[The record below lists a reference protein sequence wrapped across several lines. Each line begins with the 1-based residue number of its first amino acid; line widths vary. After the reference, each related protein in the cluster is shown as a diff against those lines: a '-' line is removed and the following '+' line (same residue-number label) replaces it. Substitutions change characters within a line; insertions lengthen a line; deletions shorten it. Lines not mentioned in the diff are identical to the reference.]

1 MRLLRNLI
9 IGLSLLVLIAGLVG
23 YFWMRSSRPDYN
35 AELRLPG
42 LSKPVEVFFDDHAV
56 PHIYASNERDLFM
69 ALGYVHAQDRLFQME
84 MIRRLADGRLSEI
97 FGEKTLS
104 TDRFFRTM
112 GFRQHARTSVAN
124 LMQDSTRPHVQAALA
139 YLRGVNHYVAHGKK
153 PVEFSV
159 LGIEG
164 TPFSMED
171 IEVIISY
178 MGYTF
183 TGAFK
188 AEAVATTIASRWGTD
203 YLKDIFSNWP
213 DSSWK
218 IPVQPGGL
226 QADST
231 LAMVFLEMADKA
243 GDLGRNLPYPT
254 YNGSNGWVVSG
265 KKTKSGKPILANDT
279 HIAFAQPSVWYEA
292 HLECPG
298 FSIYGNF
305 LAGTPV
311 PALGHHDAAGWGITM
326 FENDDM
332 DFYREKLNPENA
344 NQVWNKDHWEDL
356 QVRKEIIKVKGG
368 EDVVL
373 EVKRSR
379 HGPILN
385 GAFDGIREYTDPISM
400 WWIHDQFPSTHL
412 QAFYKL
418 SHADRVSEARNAVS
432 LLTSPGL
439 NIMWADTTGDI
450 AWWAAGK
457 LPIRPAHVNPNLIL
471 DGASGA
477 DDPTGW
483 LPFDMNP
490 QILNPA
496 RGVLYTANNQ
506 PEDMG
511 SGSVAGYYVP
521 SNRARRIEELIFNDR
536 NDWTEASMR
545 EVINDHTSSTFP
557 EIILQ
562 IMPLIDTTK
571 LRPEAMGPFHALSA
585 WDGTHE
591 LTDVEPTIF
600 YKYLYTIYR
609 DAVRDE
615 LGHEAFKSF
624 LQSLTLKRNT
634 RSLLLNDSSRWWDNT
649 LTPQRETRAQILTK
663 AFDEAACRLENQL
676 GDEMDQWYWE
686 LVHKLEHKHPLGAI
700 PVIGPMLFNVGP
712 YDVPGGQETI
722 NNLDFSLDSTGEYQV
737 SSGPALRRII
747 DFGRSSDRF
756 SVNPTGQSGHPL
768 SPYYDDQA
776 ELFATGGKRREWL
789 DRKDIERVKI
799 GRTVFKP

>member
-1 MRLLRNLI
+1 
-9 IGLSLLVLIAGLVG
+9 
-23 YFWMRSSRPDYN
+23 
-35 AELRLPG
+35 
-42 LSKPVEVFFDDHAV
+42 
-56 PHIYASNERDLFM
+56 
-69 ALGYVHAQDRLFQME
+69 ME
-84 MIRRLADGRLSEI
+84 MIRRLADGRLSEV
-97 FGEKTLS
+97 FGDKTLS
-104 TDRFFRTM
+104 TDRLFRTM
-112 GFRQHARTSVAN
+112 GFREHARSSVAI
-124 LMQDSTRPHVQAALA
+124 LMSDTTKPYVQAALA
-139 YLRGVNHYVAHGKK
+139 YLRGVNLYVAHGKK
-153 PVEFSV
+153 PVEFSI
-159 LGIEG
+159 LGMQG
-164 TPFSMED
+164 TPFTLED
-171 IEVIISY
+171 VEVIVSY
-178 MGYTF
+178 MGYSF

-226 QADST
+226 QADSS
-231 LAMVFLEMADKA
+231 LALVFTDMADKA
-243 GDLGRNLPYPT
+243 GDVAKNLPYPT
-254 YNGSNGWVVSG
+254 YSGSNGWVVSG

-279 HIAFAQPSVWYEA
+279 HIAFSQPSVWYEA

-332 DFYREKLNPENA
+332 DFFREKLNPENA

-368 EDVVL
+368 DDVVL

-385 GAFDGIREYTDPISM
+385 GAFDGIREYTDPIAM

-412 QAFYKL
+412 EAFYKL
-418 SHADRVSEARNAVS
+418 SHAKRVPEARAAVS

-511 SGSVAGYYVP
+511 AGPVAGYYVP
-521 SNRARRIEELIFNDR
+521 SNRARRIEELVFNDR

-545 EVINDHTSSTFP
+545 EVINDHTSSTYP
-557 EIILQ
+557 EIIRHL
-562 IMPLIDTTK
+562 MPLIDTTK
-571 LRPEAMGPFHALSA
+571 LRPEAMAPYHVLSA

-591 LTDVEPTIF
+591 LTDVEPTIY
-600 YKYLYTIYR
+600 YKFIYTIYR
-609 DAVRDE
+609 DALRDE
-615 LGHEAFKSF
+615 LGHDAFRSF
-624 LQSLTLKRNT
+624 LNSLTLKRNT
-634 RSLLLNDSSRWWDNT
+634 RSLLMNDSSRWWDNS
-649 LTPQRETRAQILTK
+649 LTPGRETRRQILTS
-663 AFDEAACRLENQL
+663 AFDEAACKLENQL
-676 GDEMDQWYWE
+676 GDEMEEWSWE

-700 PVIGPMLFNVGP
+700 PFLGPLLFNVGP
-712 YDVPGGQETI
+712 INVPGGQETI

-737 SSGPALRRII
+737 SNGPALRRII
-747 DFGRSSDRF
+747 DFGKPADRF

-776 ELFATGGKRREWL
+776 TMFATGGMRREWL
-789 DRKDIERVKI
+789 HRQDIERVKI
-799 GRTVFKP
+799 GKTVFKP

>member
-9 IGLSLLVLIAGLVG
+9 IGLLLLVLIAGLVG

-42 LSKPVEVFFDDHAV
+42 LSRPVEVIFDDHAV
-56 PHIYASNERDLFM
+56 PHIYADNEQDLFT

-97 FGEKTLS
+97 FGEKTLA

-112 GFRQHARTSVAN
+112 GFRQHARSSVAN
-124 LMQDSTRPHVQAALA
+124 LMLDSTRPHVQAALA
-139 YLRGVNHYVAHGKK
+139 YLRGVNHYVAFGKK
-153 PVEFSV
+153 PVEFSI

-164 TPFSMED
+164 SPFTMED
-171 IEVIISY
+171 IEVTIAY

-183 TGAFK
+183 TGAFR

-218 IPVQPGGL
+218 IPVQKGGL
-226 QADST
+226 QADSG
-231 LAMVFLEMADKA
+231 LALAFLNMAGKA
-243 GDLGRNLPYPT
+243 GDVSSKLPYPT
-254 YNGSNGWVVSG
+254 YQGSNGWVVSG

-311 PALGHHDAAGWGITM
+311 PALGHHPAAGWGITM

-332 DFYREKLNPENA
+332 DFFREKLNPANA

-356 QVRKEIIKVKGG
+356 QVRKEIIRVKGG
-368 EDVVL
+368 EDVML

-385 GAFDGIREYTDPISM
+385 GAFDGIREYTDPVAM

-412 QAFYKL
+412 EAFYKL
-418 SHADRVSEARNAVS
+418 SHAHRVSEAREAAS

-457 LPIRPAHVNPNLIL
+457 LPVRPAHVNPNLIL

-511 SGSVAGYYVP
+511 SGPVAGYYVP
-521 SNRARRIEELIFNDR
+521 SNRARRIEALIFNDR

-545 EVINDHTSSTFP
+545 EVINDHTSATYP
-557 EIILQ
+557 EIIRQ
-562 IMPLIDTTK
+562 IMPLIDTTR
-571 LRPEAMGPFHALSA
+571 LRQKAMAPYHALSA

-600 YKYLYTIYR
+600 YKFLYTIYR
-609 DAVRDE
+609 DALRDE

-624 LQSLTLKRNT
+624 LNSLTLKRNT
-634 RSLLLNDSSRWWDNT
+634 RSLLMNDSSRWWDNSQ
-649 LTPQRETRAQILTK
+649 TPERETRSQILTR

-676 GDEMDQWYWE
+676 GDEMDEWYWE

-700 PVIGPMLFNVGP
+700 PFLGPLIFNVGP
-712 YDVPGGQETI
+712 YEVPGGQETI
-722 NNLDFSLDSTGEYQV
+722 NNLDFPLDSTGNYEV
-737 SSGPALRRII
+737 SNGPALRRIV
-747 DFGRSSDRF
+747 DFGVSDDRF

-768 SPYYDDQA
+768 SPFYDDQA
-776 ELFATGGKRREWL
+776 TLFATGGKRREWL

>member
-1 MRLLRNLI
+1 MRLLRNVI
-9 IGLSLLVLIAGLVG
+9 IGLFSLFVVTALVG
-23 YFWMRSSRPDYN
+23 YFWMKSSRPDYN
-35 AELRLPG
+35 ADLKLPG
-42 LSKPVEVFFDDHAV
+42 LSQQVEVMFDDHAV
-56 PHIYASNERDLFM
+56 PHIYAQNERDLFM
-69 ALGYVHAQDRLFQME
+69 ALGYIHAQDRLFQME
-84 MIRRLADGRLSEI
+84 MIRRLADGRLSEV
-97 FGEKTLS
+97 FGDKTLS
-104 TDRFFRTM
+104 TDKLFRTM
-112 GFRQHARTSVAN
+112 GFREHARNSVA
-124 LMQDSTRPHVQAALA
+124 LIMRDTTKPHVQAALA
-139 YLRGVNHYVAHGKK
+139 YLRGVNHYVAFGKK
-153 PVEFSV
+153 PVEFSI
-159 LGIEG
+159 LGLEG

-218 IPVQPGGL
+218 IPVQSAGK
-226 QADST
+226 QSDSS
-231 LAMVFLEMADKA
+231 LALAFLDMADKA
-243 GDLGRNLPYPT
+243 GDVSKNLPYPT
-254 YNGSNGWVVSG
+254 YSGSNGWVVSG

-332 DFYREKLNPENA
+332 DFYREKQNPDNP

-356 QVRKEIIKVKGG
+356 QIRKETIKVKGG
-368 EDVVL
+368 EDVIL

-385 GAFDGIREYTDPISM
+385 GAFDGIKEYTDPIAM

-412 QAFYKL
+412 EAFYML
-418 SHADRVSEARNAVS
+418 SHADRVPEAREAVS

-471 DGASGA
+471 DGSSGA

-483 LPFDMNP
+483 VPFELNP

-511 SGSVAGYYVP
+511 NGLVAGYYVP
-521 SNRARRIEELIFNDR
+521 SNRARRIEALIFNDR

-545 EVINDHTSSTFP
+545 EVINDHTSATFP
-557 EIILQ
+557 EIVRQIL
-562 IMPLIDTTK
+562 PLIDTTK
-571 LRPEAMGPFHALSA
+571 LRAESMAPYHVLAA

-591 LTDVEPTIF
+591 LTDIEPTIF
-600 YKYLYTIYR
+600 YKFLYTIYR
-609 DAVRDE
+609 DVLRDE
-615 LGHEAFKSF
+615 LGHDAFKSF
-624 LQSLTLKRNT
+624 LHSLTLKRNT
-634 RSLLLNDSSRWWDNT
+634 RSLLMNDSSRWWDDSQ
-649 LTPQRETRAQILTK
+649 TPKRESRSDILTK
-663 AFDEAACRLENQL
+663 AFDEAACKLENQL
-676 GDEMDQWYWE
+676 GDEVDQWYWE
-686 LVHKLEHKHPLGAI
+686 LVHKIEHKHPLGAI
-700 PVIGPMLFNVGP
+700 PFIGPLLFNVGP
-712 YDVPGGQETI
+712 FDVPGGQETI
-722 NNLDFSLDSTGEYQV
+722 NNLDFPLDSTGEYKV
-737 SSGPALRRII
+737 SSGPALRRIV
-747 DFGRSSDRF
+747 DFGSKDDRF

-776 ELFATGGKRREWL
+776 EMFATGGKRREYL
-789 DRKDIERVKI
+789 DRKDVEKVKI
-799 GRTVFKP
+799 GKTVLKP